1 MQLKVAKV
9 LNSMLTL
16 IMIIIVGLW
25 ALFIFYLRDAFP
37 QARTAFFVGLIVLDL
52 ALYFFFKWM
61 ERTWDKRV
69 ITKMVKGGHVALA
82 GIKGGERIMPMKD
95 SSFTKY
101 WLYSFKAEIYDTEG
115 YKFEKTFYEKM
126 NSEFGA
132 VPQGFVYVTYDPL
145 KPNQIF
151 IVPNV
156 MISHMPQLMPIVK
169 SFEDNKL
176 INIKYLDAYYN
187 KGMVLKTMRQS
198 VKEQTKIVKEMK
210 K

>member
-1 MQLKVAKV
+1 MQLKVAKI
-9 LNSMLTL
+9 LNSMLIL
-16 IMIIIVGLW
+16 IMVIVVGLW

-37 QARTAFFVGLIVLDL
+37 AARTAFLVGLIVLDL
-52 ALYFFFKWM
+52 ALFFFFKWM
-61 ERTWDKRV
+61 ESTWDKRV
-69 ITKMVKGGHVALA
+69 ITKMVKEGHVALA
-82 GIKGGERIMPMKD
+82 SIKSGERIMPMRD

-101 WLYSFKAEIYDTEG
+101 WLYSFDAELFDTEG

-132 VPQGFVYVTYDPL
+132 APAGFVYVTYDPD

-169 SFEDNKL
+169 SFEENKL

-198 VKEQTKIVKEMK
+198 VKEQSKNVKGIK